1 MFRMGYL
8 LPIQYTQYQEYQ
20 NRIKRVKTNE
30 IRTNSVDRV
39 KRIYLLQKNK
49 LAIATTKHKGS
60 ENTAEK
66 VYADLTGIGRNFDER
81 I

>member
-1 MFRMGYL
+1 MGYL

-39 KRIYLLQKNK
+39 KRIYLSQETK
-49 LAIATTKHKGS
+49 LAVYHSKHKVTR
-60 ENTAEK
+60 NKAMADK
-66 VYADLTGIGRNFDER
+66 VYADITGIGGNFDEK

>member
-1 MFRMGYL
+1 MGYL

-30 IRTNSVDRV
+30 FRTNSVDQV
-39 KRIYLLQKNK
+39 KRIYLAQKNK
-49 LAIATTKHKGS
+49 FAVHLPKNKVTRNMAV
-60 ENTAEK
+60 AEK
-66 VYADLTGIGRNFDER
+66 VYADLTGIGRNFDES

>member
-1 MFRMGYL
+1 MGYL

-30 IRTNSVDRV
+30 IRTKSVDRV

-49 LAIATTKHKGS
+49 LAVAQTKHKVSG
-60 ENTAEK
+60 NMKEK
-66 VYADLTGIGRNFDER
+66 VYADLTGIGGNFDES